1 MKKIGFV
8 LAVTGF
14 IFFCFTEGW
23 GEEWKLYA
31 MTIYASYFYDIS
43 HLDHPSK
50 DVVQVWTKRVYT
62 DQGRIG
68 FVAKFGVEYTALA
81 YSLVLGEIHCVDKKS
96 RALSTAHYS
105 GNGEALSLP
114 KLDSTWDSIAPNS
127 PTDGLRKE
135 VCK

>member
-1 MKKIGFV
+1 MKKIGLSLGV
-8 LAVTGF
+8 IAF
-14 IFFCFTEGW
+14 IFFCFTEGR

-50 DVVQVWTKRVYT
+50 DVVQVWTKRVCT
-62 DQGRIG
+62 DHGRMG

-81 YSLVLGEIHCVDKKS
+81 YSLVLAEIYCADKKC
-96 RALSTAHYS
+96 RALSVTHYS
-105 GNGEALSLP
+105 GNGEPLSLP
-114 KLDSTWDSIAPNS
+114 NLDSTLDSIVPGS
-127 PTDGLRKE
+127 PMDGLRKE